1 MTKFIITLIRKA
13 LTLIV
18 DSFKQIQGIWG
29 LKNKFESEERSPR
42 GELLLAISILG
53 NIIPVL
59 SPILGGTPF
68 FISLILI
75 AISIITYW
83 LLRSGISDPRLW
95 TWTGSGILLES
106 VGLILGGFY
115 LPYTGLIQHIFK
127 NVIFRTILIAAGSGV
142 WAATTYVV
150 SAQPGDFEGEAE
162 PVMDIKAPNMNEY
175 GIDEPRKRF
184 KFPDFSDYGYY
195 QQWENAEFQHNK

>member
-95 TWTGSGILLES
+95 TWT
-106 VGLILGGFY
+106 
-115 LPYTGLIQHIFK
+115 
-127 NVIFRTILIAAGSGV
+127 
-142 WAATTYVV
+142 
-150 SAQPGDFEGEAE
+150 
-162 PVMDIKAPNMNEY
+162 
-175 GIDEPRKRF
+175 
-184 KFPDFSDYGYY
+184 
-195 QQWENAEFQHNK
+195 